1 VTASHIQRLVAVTTY
16 DHDSMCP
23 MSRKTGDRER
33 AEQPHAVVIGDIEVA
48 RRTCSELV
56 SHSFAVTHLL
66 HPTDLEMYAALT
78 PVVSAVAIL
87 VRGDVTALRYALLV
101 EHLLPEVR
109 LVVTL
114 FDQTV
119 AEQLVRVV
127 PNCQVTSPA
136 NVAVPSIIGAC
147 VGPDV
152 LAVASLGGESTM
164 VLAAGEG
171 IKLRPWPRRGW
182 LRRLPGALAGQA
194 RPHDAATRILFIGL
208 AGLAGIL
215 ALDWILAVTALHQTG
230 IRALYIAT
238 RVVATVGPGDADTH
252 APGWYQVLSSV
263 SMLLTIVFTA
273 VFTAGVINRLLSSRS
288 IGIIGSRTVPTS
300 DHVVVIGLGQVG
312 LRLCIELR
320 RLGISVVAV
329 ERNPRA
335 VNLRLARAAK
345 VPVLIG
351 HAEEQEVLKK
361 LSLHHARALAAMGAE
376 DLDNIEVA
384 IAALAVAP
392 DLRVVLRAGDDDVIT
407 ETRSLF
413 RIGEVRNVSALTAF
427 AVTLGLVGQ
436 TPRAVYARGHQL
448 GAVPLAVPD
457 AGTTLNVELH
467 SSKSR
472 CDCGATP
479 DI

>member
-1 VTASHIQRLVAVTTY
+1 MY
-16 DHDSMCP
+16 P
-23 MSRKTGDRER
+23 MSWKVGAPEM
-33 AEQPHAVVIGDIEVA
+33 AEQPHAVVVGNIEVA

-56 SHSFAVTHLL
+56 AHGFVVTHLL
-66 HPTDLEMYAALT
+66 HPTDSEMRAALT
-78 PVVSAVAIL
+78 SAVSAVAIL

-152 LAVASLGGESTM
+152 LAVASLGGEPTM

-171 IKLRPWPRRGW
+171 IERRQWPRRGW
-182 LRRLPGALAGQA
+182 LHRLPGALSGRL
-194 RPHDAATRILFIGL
+194 RPHDDATRILFIGL
-208 AGLAGIL
+208 SGLASIL
-215 ALDWILAVTALHQTG
+215 LLDWLLAVTALHETG
-230 IRALYIAT
+230 IQSWYIAT
-238 RVVATVGPGDADTH
+238 RVVATVGPGNADAH
-252 APGWYQVLSSV
+252 APGWYQVFASI

-273 VFTAGVINRLLSSRS
+273 VFTAGVVNRLLSSS
-288 IGIIGSRTVPTS
+288 IIGIIGSRTVPTR

-312 LRLCIELR
+312 LTLCIELR
-320 RLGISVVAV
+320 KLGIRVVAV
-329 ERNPRA
+329 ERDPRA
-335 VNLRLARAAK
+335 VNLRLAKAAK
-345 VPVLIG
+345 VPVLIA
-351 HAEEQEVLKK
+351 HAEDREVLNK
-361 LSLHHARALAAMGAE
+361 LSLHRAQALAAMGSE

-413 RIGEVRNVSALTAF
+413 RIGEVRDVSALTAY

-436 TPRAVYARGHQL
+436 PPSVVYARGHQL
-448 GAVPLAVPD
+448 GAVPFVVSGADTIPG
-457 AGTTLNVELH
+457 AELH
-467 SSKSR
+467 SSRPR
-472 CDCGATP
+472 CDCGAIP
-479 DI
+479 NR

>member
-1 VTASHIQRLVAVTTY
+1 
-16 DHDSMCP
+16 M
-23 MSRKTGDRER
+23 

-48 RRTCSELV
+48 RRSCSELV
-56 SHSFAVTHLL
+56 SHGFVVTHLL
-66 HPTDLEMYAALT
+66 APTDLEIHAALT

-101 EHLLPEVR
+101 EHLLPEVH

-114 FDQTV
+114 FDRTV

-136 NVAVPSIIGAC
+136 DVAVPSIIGAC

-152 LAVASLGGESTM
+152 LAVASLDGGEPTM

-171 IKLRPWPRRGW
+171 IELRRWPRRGW
-182 LRRLPGALAGQA
+182 LRRLPGTLAGQV
-194 RPHDAATRILFIGL
+194 RPHDAATGILFIGL
-208 AGLAGIL
+208 AGLASIL
-215 ALDWILAVTALHQTG
+215 VLDWVLAVTALHESG
-230 IRALYIAT
+230 IQALYIAS
-238 RVVATVGPGDADTH
+238 RVVATVGPGNADLH

-263 SMLLTIVFTA
+263 SMLLTIVLTA

-288 IGIIGSRTVPTS
+288 IAIIGSRTLPTH

-329 ERNPRA
+329 ERDPRA

-345 VPVLIG
+345 VPVLIAHG
-351 HAEEQEVLKK
+351 EERAVLKK
-361 LSLHHARALAAMGAE
+361 LCLHRARALAAMGAE

-384 IAALAVAP
+384 IAALALVP

-457 AGTTLNVELH
+457 QGTTLDAELH
-467 SSKSR
+467 SSRSR

-479 DI
+479 DS

>member
-1 VTASHIQRLVAVTTY
+1 MQRPVADTTY

-23 MSRKTGDRER
+23 MSPKTGDREM

-56 SHSFAVTHLL
+56 AHGFAVTHLL
-66 HPTDLEMYAALT
+66 HPTDSEMRTALT
-78 PVVSAVAIL
+78 QAVSAVAIL
-87 VRGDVTALRYALLV
+87 VRGDVIALRYALLV

-114 FDQTV
+114 FGRAV

-152 LAVASLGGESTM
+152 LAVVSLGGEPTM
-164 VLAAGEG
+164 VLASGVG
-171 IKLRPWPRRGW
+171 IKLQRWSRRGW
-182 LRRLPGALAGQA
+182 LRRLPGTLAGQV

-208 AGLAGIL
+208 SGLASIL
-215 ALDWILAVTALHQTG
+215 GLDWILAVTALHESG
-230 IRALYIAT
+230 IQALYIAT
-238 RVVATVGPGDADTH
+238 RVVATVGPGNADTH
-252 APGWYQVLSSV
+252 APGWYQVLSSI

-288 IGIIGSRTVPTS
+288 MGIIGSRTVPTR

-345 VPVLIG
+345 VPVLIAPG
-351 HAEEQEVLKK
+351 EDREVLKK
-361 LSLHHARALAAMGAE
+361 LSLHRARALSAMGAE

-436 TPRAVYARGHQL
+436 APRAVYARGHQL
-448 GAVPLAVPD
+448 GAVPLVVPV
-457 AGTTLNVELH
+457 AGTTLDAELH
-467 SSKSR
+467 SSRSR

>member
-1 VTASHIQRLVAVTTY
+1 
-16 DHDSMCP
+16 MP
-23 MSRKTGDRER
+23 
-33 AEQPHAVVIGDIEVA
+33 EQPHSVVIGDIEVA

-56 SHSFAVTHLL
+56 AHGFAVTHLL
-66 HPTDLEMYAALT
+66 HPTDSEMRVALT
-78 PVVSAVAIL
+78 QAVSAVAVL
-87 VRGDVTALRYALLV
+87 VRGDVIALRYALLV
-101 EHLLPEVR
+101 EHLLPEVP

-114 FDQTV
+114 FDRTV

-147 VGPDV
+147 VGPNV
-152 LAVASLGGESTM
+152 LAVSSQAGEPTM

-171 IKLRPWPRRGW
+171 IELRQWSRRGW
-182 LRRLPGALAGQA
+182 LRRLPGALAGQV
-194 RPHDAATRILFIGL
+194 RPHDAATRFLFIGL
-208 AGLAGIL
+208 SGLASIL
-215 ALDWILAVTALHQTG
+215 LLDWFLAVIALHEKA
-230 IRALYIAT
+230 IRAFYIAT
-238 RVVATVGPGDADTH
+238 RVVATVGPGDAEAH
-252 APGWYQVLSSV
+252 APDWYQVLSSV

-288 IGIIGSRTVPTS
+288 IGIIGSRTIPTR

-329 ERNPRA
+329 ERDPRA

-345 VPVLIG
+345 VPVLIAHG
-351 HAEEQEVLKK
+351 EDRGVLKK
-361 LSLHHARALAAMGAE
+361 LSLHRARALAAMGAE

-384 IAALAVAP
+384 IAALALAP
-392 DLRVVLRAGDDDVIT
+392 DLRVVLRAGDGDVIT

-413 RIGEVRNVSALTAF
+413 KIGEVRNVSALTAF
-427 AVTLGLVGQ
+427 AVALGLVGQ
-436 TPRAVYARGHQL
+436 TPRAVYARGHQM
-448 GAVPLAVPD
+448 GAIPWAVPD
-457 AGTTLNVELH
+457 AGTILDAELH
-467 SSKSR
+467 RPSSR

-479 DI
+479 DV

>member
-1 VTASHIQRLVAVTTY
+1 
-16 DHDSMCP
+16 
-23 MSRKTGDRER
+23 MSREAGDREM

-56 SHSFAVTHLL
+56 AHGFVVTHLL
-66 HPTDLEMYAALT
+66 HPTDSAMRAALT
-78 PVVSAVAIL
+78 PAISAVAIL
-87 VRGDVTALRYALLV
+87 VRGDVIALRYALLV
-101 EHLLPEVR
+101 EHLLPKVR

-114 FDQTV
+114 FDRTV

-147 VGPDV
+147 IGPDI
-152 LAVASLGGESTM
+152 LAVVSLGGEPTM
-164 VLAAGEG
+164 VLAADEG
-171 IKLRPWPRRGW
+171 IELRQWPRRGW
-182 LRRLPGALAGQA
+182 LRRLPAALAGQV

-208 AGLAGIL
+208 SGLASIL
-215 ALDWILAVTALHQTG
+215 VLDWVLAVAALHENG
-230 IRALYIAT
+230 IRALYTAT
-238 RVVATVGPGDADTH
+238 RVVATVGPGDADAH
-252 APGWYQVLSSV
+252 APGWYQAFASV

-288 IGIIGSRTVPTS
+288 IGIIGARTVPTR

-329 ERNPRA
+329 ERDPGA

-345 VPVLIG
+345 VPVLIA
-351 HAEEQEVLKK
+351 HAEDREVLSK
-361 LSLHHARALAAMGAE
+361 LFLHRARALAAMGAE

-413 RIGEVRNVSALTAF
+413 RIGEVRDISALTAF
-427 AVTLGLVGQ
+427 AVTLGLVGK
-436 TPRAVYARGHQL
+436 TPRAVFARGHQL
-448 GAVPLAVPD
+448 GAVPFAVAGSGTPLD
-457 AGTTLNVELH
+457 AELH
-467 SSKSR
+467 SSASR
-472 CDCGATP
+472 CDCTGP
-479 DI
+479 PNI